1 MPGYT
6 YFFVD
11 SVPKQCI
18 CPICKLP
25 MQAPVVLTSC
35 QHVFCDSCLR
45 PRHRRGHSHNRASLD
60 LDSSLMCPLDEQR
73 VDSRN
78 VKSSVELSNQIE
90 NCMVRC
96 PQEPQGCRWVD
107 IVRNVPSHLETCR
120 YVAVLCPQNCGD
132 MVCRAFLKEH
142 VDHACSRRRRL
153 CQFCRNSF
161 SAEEYPKHEG
171 TCPDEQVWCE
181 NKCGL
186 RIPRRK
192 LARHAEHECVKRE
205 VGCSFCRK
213 RFLFDT
219 LQTHIQQCTLKGVT
233 TPVSG
238 QQSHSSN
245 HQQHQQ
251 QQQPQYNTSTST
263 SNSSS
268 NDAAILSAVGKNSSG
283 TGTSH
288 LAVTPESTLDKPDS
302 GGVNPQF
309 NSQRRQQPEASAE
322 APPPVPRRAASAE
335 CLDGGR
341 VRGAPPIDCPLK
353 WCGCQFKG
361 DRASVDRHQ
370 RDPAASAH
378 HVTLL
383 AELGRA
389 QRRELDSLKRQL
401 RHLPLVH
408 SGRLVWRVDNYA
420 EKLADSTS
428 NRELEFCSVPFYTGR
443 PGYRLQASAFL
454 NGNGSGAGRYLSL
467 YVKLLPGE
475 FDPILDWPFVRPIR
489 MRLLDQRDGSAGSRR
504 HLEESFTPDPSWRH
518 FKRPG
523 RDASA
528 AFGFGFPKFAAHEL
542 LRPEGGSDEC
552 CYLRDNVIF
561 LEIEVLP
568 DAAE

>member
-120 YVAVLCPQNCGD
+120 YVAVLCPRTAGTWCAERFSRNTSIMPAQGGD
-132 MVCRAFLKEH
+132 
-142 VDHACSRRRRL
+142 AC
-153 CQFCRNSF
+153 
-161 SAEEYPKHEG
+161 KHEG

-192 LARHAEHECVKRE
+192 LARHAEHDCVKRE

-219 LQTHIQQCTLKGVT
+219 LQ
-233 TPVSG
+233 
-238 QQSHSSN
+238 
-245 HQQHQQ
+245 
-251 QQQPQYNTSTST
+251 
-263 SNSSS
+263 
-268 NDAAILSAVGKNSSG
+268 
-283 TGTSH
+283 
-288 LAVTPESTLDKPDS
+288 STLDKPDS

-370 RDPAASAH
+370 CDPAASAH

-383 AELGRA
+383 AELARA

-420 EKLADSTS
+420 EKLADSTP